1 MIASLWYVHKHHDL
15 QTLGPNDVVRSIKE
29 DENEMFR
36 EGDSPGMKNLV
47 FQS

>member
-36 EGDSPGMKNLV
+36 EGNDDIQSVV
-47 FQS
+47 FQN